1 MGRLATGT
9 IMPRAS
15 VPNEMR
21 SSDVVAGS
29 VMTGD
34 CSRRIGLPHSV
45 RAYRACRGIG
55 ACRIWIEAE
64 IESG

>member
-1 MGRLATGT
+1 VATGT

-21 SSDVVAGS
+21 SSDVVKNS
-29 VMTGD
+29 MMTGD
-34 CSRRIGLPHSV
+34 YSRRIGLPHSV
-45 RAYRACRGIG
+45 RSYQACRSIG